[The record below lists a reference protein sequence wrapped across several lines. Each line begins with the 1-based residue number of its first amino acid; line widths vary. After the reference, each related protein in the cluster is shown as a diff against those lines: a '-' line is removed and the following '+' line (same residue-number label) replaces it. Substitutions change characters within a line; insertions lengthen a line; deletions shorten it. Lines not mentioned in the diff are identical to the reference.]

1 MKPRIAEQVEEILRG
16 AKTPGDIAEIEKVIR
31 QAKGKMANEPAVE
44 DIAEIEKVIT
54 DAKGKVVLEP
64 TKGFWEEKTPCW
76 ELTHCPEM
84 IRNECPAFTYQT
96 LPCWKIEGTYCKLDD
111 YGARGDD
118 TSICQVCRVYKKHG
132 AGEPIELE
140 LVGRG
145 IDARVRSVE
154 NLAEKTR

>member
-1 MKPRIAEQVEEILRG
+1 MKMRIAEQVERILREVT
-16 AKTPGDIAEIEKVIR
+16 TPQELIEIEKVVGEV
-31 QAKGKMANEPAVE
+31 KGRIEPTVE
-44 DIAEIEKVIT
+44 GITEVEKVIREV
-54 DAKGKVVLEP
+54 KGKVVLEP

-76 ELTHCPEM
+76 EMTHCPEM

-111 YGARGDD
+111 FGARGDD
-118 TSICQVCRVYKKHG
+118 TGICQVCRVYKKHG

-145 IDARVRSVE
+145 INARVRQ
-154 NLAEKTR
+154 

>member
-1 MKPRIAEQVEEILRG
+1 MKTRIAEQVERILREVT
-16 AKTPGDIAEIEKVIR
+16 TPQELLEIEKVVGEV
-31 QAKGKMANEPAVE
+31 KGRIEP
-44 DIAEIEKVIT
+44 IAEGITEAERVIRE
-54 DAKGKVVLEP
+54 AKGKVALEP

-76 ELTHCPEM
+76 EMTHCPEM

-118 TSICQVCRVYKKHG
+118 TGICQVCRVYKKYG

-145 IDARVRSVE
+145 INARVRSVE
-154 NLAEKTR
+154 DLVEKRL

>member
-1 MKPRIAEQVEEILRG
+1 MKMRIAEQVERILREVT
-16 AKTPGDIAEIEKVIR
+16 TPQELIEIEKVVGEV
-31 QAKGKMANEPAVE
+31 KGRIEPTVE
-44 DIAEIEKVIT
+44 GITEVEKVIREV
-54 DAKGKVVLEP
+54 KGKVVLEP

-76 ELTHCPEM
+76 EMTHCPEM

-111 YGARGDD
+111 FGARGDD

-145 IDARVRSVE
+145 INARVRQ
-154 NLAEKTR
+154 